1 MLTHDVDDFGRDPH
15 LVRALSPLAAL
26 RWDVS
31 VGGTERLP
39 IKGGAMLVCNDR
51 QLSYTPIWASWALWR
66 HTGRTVRFVGRPDIA
81 PVGAMMRRI
90 GGLLADPDEV
100 AGALRHHELVLV
112 SCASSRHARHA
123 GAVPH
128 ELVGAAVVTDTPVF
142 PLATTSSVIGRSA
155 RVEVG
160 PQVRHRHP
168 RRGPLAEVELA
179 EQVQRHLQRMLDGL
193 GGTQTGVAPLDWLA
207 DG

>member
-1 MLTHDVDDFGRDPH
+1 VLDHAVDDFGRDPH

-26 RWDVS
+26 RWSVS

-39 IKGGAMLVCNDR
+39 TKGGAMLVCNDR
-51 QLSYTPIWASWALWR
+51 LLSYTPVWAAWALWR

-81 PVGAMMRRI
+81 PVGSMMRRI

-100 AGALRHHELVLV
+100 AGALRHHEIVLV
-112 SCASSRHARHA
+112 SCAASRHARHA
-123 GAVPH
+123 GTVPH
-128 ELVGAAVVTDTPVF
+128 ELIGAAVVTHTPVF

-160 PQVRHRHP
+160 PQVRHRHE